1 MAPSPEQVVAAAA
14 DAGLTIACAESLT
27 GGALCAALVS
37 VPGASAVLRG
47 GVVAYAAD
55 VKADVLG
62 VDPELIERY
71 GVVSTEVAVAMA
83 DRVRILLGADVG
95 LATTGAAGPEPHGGM
110 APGTVAVASVGPYGT
125 VAWERQHDGDR
136 EAVRA
141 LAVADAL
148 EAGLHALGETPPQ
161 GISGWE
167 QP

>member
-83 DRVRILLGADVG
+83 ERVRILLGADVG
-95 LATTGAAGPEPHGGM
+95 LATTGAAGPEPHGGK
-110 APGTVAVASVGPYGT
+110 ASGSVAVASVGPYGT

>member
-95 LATTGAAGPEPHGGM
+95 LATTGAAGPEPHGGK
-110 APGTVAVASVGPYGT
+110 APGSVAVASVGPYGT

-141 LAVADAL
+141 LAVVDAL